1 VATIYTNYQ
10 LSIINYQL
18 SIPRAPRGFISAMKR
33 HRLIIRALFLC
44 SLVLLS
50 LSLAVAQIAS
60 VISIKWTPDPKD
72 TNRAIVEVTGLSAAS
87 LRRLQRANW
96 KLPQWQGLLSVY
108 SEPQKEQSPHKLPPM
123 LGVYRIESGVLRFEP
138 QFPLEP
144 GIIYRAIFRPAR
156 LPGAG
161 NPADGEVTS
170 LFQLPA
176 NKPNL
181 STTVEMIYPSAGV
194 LPENLL
200 KFYIHFSA
208 AMSRGR
214 IYEHIQLRGE
224 AGKQIELPFLEI
236 DEELWDPTMTRLTL
250 FLDPGR
256 IKRGVRPLEEVGPA
270 LEAGKSY
277 ILVIGSELKD
287 GSGSPLKETFRKE
300 FKVGPPDRD
309 PPDPATWKIQ
319 SPQAGTRD
327 PLAVT
332 FTDPVD
338 HALALRLI
346 SVAGESGESLDGKA
360 ALEDQE
366 RRWIFTPG
374 SLWRRGTY
382 RLVIQTTLEDLAGN
396 NIGKPFDV
404 DLFEGVQRRLTT
416 SNLKIPFEVR

>member
-1 VATIYTNYQ
+1 MKERHR
-10 LSIINYQL
+10 SI
-18 SIPRAPRGFISAMKR
+18 FIS
-33 HRLIIRALFLC
+33 IFLC
-44 SLVLLS
+44 SLVPLS
-50 LSLAVAQIAS
+50 LSLAVAQTAS
-60 VISIKWTPDPKD
+60 AISVKWTPDPKD
-72 TNRAIVEVTGLSAAS
+72 TNRAVVEVTGLNAAS
-87 LRRLQRANW
+87 LRGLRRANW
-96 KLPQWQGLLSVY
+96 KLPQWQRLLSVY
-108 SEPQKEQSPHKLPPM
+108 SEPQNERGPGSLPPM
-123 LGVYRIESGVLRFEP
+123 LGVYRVESGVLRFEP

-144 GIIYRAIFRPAR
+144 GIVYRAIFRPAR
-156 LPGAG
+156 LPGGG

-181 STTVEMIYPSAGV
+181 STTVKMVYPSAGV
-194 LPENLL
+194 VPENLL
-200 KFYIHFSA
+200 KFYLHFSA

-214 IYEHIQLRGE
+214 IYEHIQLRDE
-224 AGKQIELPFLEI
+224 AGKPIELPFLEI

-277 ILVIGSELKD
+277 TLVIGSELKD
-287 GSGSPLKETFRKE
+287 GSGNPLKETFRKD
-300 FKVGPPDRD
+300 FKVGPPDRN

-319 SPQAGTRD
+319 SPQAGTRE
-327 PLAVT
+327 PLAVA
-332 FTDPVD
+332 FADSMD
-338 HALALRLI
+338 HALALRLLTVI
-346 SVAGESGESLDGKA
+346 SESGESIDGKA
-360 ALEDQE
+360 TLEDQE

-374 SLWRRGTY
+374 NPWRRGTH

-416 SNLKIPFEVR
+416 SNVKIPFEVH